1 MIKPL
6 LILSAISTSLS
17 LLFSNDL
24 LSFVKYFIFFDIAQV
39 IIYNVY
45 KNVVELFATKLQ
57 NEKLK
62 ELSKQG
68 MEVKCPCYL
77 EKPMF
82 VPINLNGPNGF
93 NCNECK
99 KNVVVDITAKT
110 FMQTEMISL
119 EKADEAFIKAYNKIQ
134 QNS

>member
-6 LILSAISTSLS
+6 FILTSVSTALS
-17 LLFSNDL
+17 LIFSDTL
-24 LSFVKYFIFFDIAQV
+24 VTFLKYFIFFDIIQV

-45 KNVVELFATKLQ
+45 KNIVELFAAKLQ

-119 EKADEAFIKAYNKIQ
+119 EKADEAFVKAYNKIQ